1 MKLYFSGILSE
12 IGKEFDINHQQE
24 GLLQTAFII
33 CYFASAPIFGFLG
46 DRYSRK
52 KLMLFG
58 IFAWGSCTAISSFM
72 PVSVY
77 NWFPTFFCLQPHSV
91 IKIFVP
97 HNNLGTCWS
106 CRKWKS
112 SFISLF
118 DSKNLKIGLCIQ
130 EQLKPCLS
138 FSLVLLGPY
147 KSGWELGTKIL

>member
-1 MKLYFSGILSE
+1 MCEHKCKNLKFYFSGILSE

-72 PVSVY
+72 PVSAQ
-77 NWFPTFFCLQPHSV
+77 WLMS
-91 IKIFVP
+91 
-97 HNNLGTCWS
+97 
-106 CRKWKS
+106 
-112 SFISLF
+112 
-118 DSKNLKIGLCIQ
+118 
-130 EQLKPCLS
+130 
-138 FSLVLLGPY
+138 
-147 KSGWELGTKIL
+147 